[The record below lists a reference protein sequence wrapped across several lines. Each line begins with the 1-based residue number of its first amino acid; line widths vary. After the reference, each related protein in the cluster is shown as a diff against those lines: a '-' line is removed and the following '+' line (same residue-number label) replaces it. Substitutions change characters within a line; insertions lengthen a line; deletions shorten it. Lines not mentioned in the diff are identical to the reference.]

1 MATIKDVAKRAGVSV
16 GTVSRVLSNNPSV
29 TPKMREA
36 VDKAVSALGYRPNN
50 LARGL
55 RRHRTNMIAL
65 VLPDITNPY
74 FSELAQRIEAAAY
87 SYGHLVVLAD
97 THGDPA
103 REEQQILGLRA
114 HLPAGFLIIPVN
126 AHSPSSLTGSIR
138 TIALDRPYGNHPLVT
153 VDHYAG
159 GELAARHLLGLG
171 HRKISYISGPSNLT
185 ISAERRKGFLDYC
198 QRAIQSGEAE
208 MPMPELL
215 EAGFDYNSGEA
226 LAAQLF
232 MRKRDELP
240 TAIAASSDQQAIGIM
255 RGASDYGI
263 SIPRDV
269 SIIGFDD
276 IPLARLTT
284 PRLSTIVQPVKAIA
298 ENAVAALL
306 GTDAPQRSILLTP
319 TIKLRETTIKL

>member
-1 MATIKDVAKRAGVSV
+1 
-16 GTVSRVLSNNPSV
+16 
-29 TPKMREA
+29 
-36 VDKAVSALGYRPNN
+36 
-50 LARGL
+50 
-55 RRHRTNMIAL
+55 
-65 VLPDITNPY
+65 
-74 FSELAQRIEAAAY
+74 
-87 SYGHLVVLAD
+87 
-97 THGDPA
+97 
-103 REEQQILGLRA
+103 
-114 HLPAGFLIIPVN
+114 
-126 AHSPSSLTGSIR
+126 
-138 TIALDRPYGNHPLVT
+138 
-153 VDHYAG
+153 
-159 GELAARHLLGLG
+159 
-171 HRKISYISGPSNLT
+171 
-185 ISAERRKGFLDYC
+185 
-198 QRAIQSGEAE
+198 

-215 EAGFDYNSGEA
+215 EAGFDYSSGEA

>member
-103 REEQQILGLRA
+103 RKNNRYSGCERIC
-114 HLPAGFLIIPVN
+114 
-126 AHSPSSLTGSIR
+126 
-138 TIALDRPYGNHPLVT
+138 PLV
-153 VDHYAG
+153 
-159 GELAARHLLGLG
+159 
-171 HRKISYISGPSNLT
+171 
-185 ISAERRKGFLDYC
+185 F
-198 QRAIQSGEAE
+198 
-208 MPMPELL
+208 
-215 EAGFDYNSGEA
+215 
-226 LAAQLF
+226 
-232 MRKRDELP
+232 
-240 TAIAASSDQQAIGIM
+240 
-255 RGASDYGI
+255 
-263 SIPRDV
+263 
-269 SIIGFDD
+269 
-276 IPLARLTT
+276 
-284 PRLSTIVQPVKAIA
+284 
-298 ENAVAALL
+298 
-306 GTDAPQRSILLTP
+306 
-319 TIKLRETTIKL
+319 